1 MKCANCD
8 KNALFEYQ
16 ITQTKSIFYCGQDLP
31 GFLEGRKKAGLLK
44 ITSAYTDAQKSALEQ
59 LSPATAEEVIASEVV
74 ETISEEPKPV
84 KKAAKKKA
92 K

>member
-8 KNALFEYQ
+8 KDALFEYR
-16 ITQTKSIFYCGQDLP
+16 ITKNKSVFYCGKDLP
-31 GFLEGRKKAGLLK
+31 KFLEERKKAGLLK
-44 ITSAYTDAQKSALEQ
+44 ITPAFTEAKESALEQ
-59 LSPATAEEVIASEVV
+59 LSPEIV
-74 ETISEEPKPV
+74 EEPKPV

>member
-8 KNALFEYQ
+8 KDALFEYQ
-16 ITQTKSIFYCGQDLP
+16 ITKQKSIYYCGKDLP
-31 GFLEGRKKAGLLK
+31 GFLEERKKAGLLK
-44 ITSAYTDAQKSALEQ
+44 ITSAFTEAKESALEQ
-59 LSPATAEEVIASEVV
+59 LSP
-74 ETISEEPKPV
+74 ETVEEPKPV